1 MQKALYP
8 DDDSCSD
15 SPGLSGREKREYLQ
29 EIERIRSELAGFQP
43 IAKPQIKDD
52 QASIESDCEE
62 LGTADEFFWRC
73 LLIFQILFRIL
84 SSQLYSSLNMD
95 GSKEETCFSLE
106 AHFFETFRIP
116 VVFYV
121 NGKIS

>member
-1 MQKALYP
+1 MLNKALYP

-43 IAKPQIKDD
+43 IAKPLLIKDD

-62 LGTADEFFWRC
+62 LGTADEFF
-73 LLIFQILFRIL
+73 
-84 SSQLYSSLNMD
+84 
-95 GSKEETCFSLE
+95 
-106 AHFFETFRIP
+106 
-116 VVFYV
+116 
-121 NGKIS
+121 

>member
-1 MQKALYP
+1 MDKLRWFCQLHCKTGMLIIHVLKVSFFYVVMQKALYP

-62 LGTADEFFWRC
+62 LGTADEFF
-73 LLIFQILFRIL
+73 
-84 SSQLYSSLNMD
+84 
-95 GSKEETCFSLE
+95 
-106 AHFFETFRIP
+106 
-116 VVFYV
+116 
-121 NGKIS
+121 